1 MAVEREE
8 VRARLH
14 ALGFDEVRFARVE
27 SGFGP
32 RLSDWIAAGYHAEM
46 NWMERSVPKR
56 SDPTLVQPG
65 ARSVIMLGVNYLPPA
80 GVVQAGAGEAGPCG
94 LVRPGRRASVDVLV
108 YKPPGGFS
116 DISAYGF
123 WL

>member
-1 MAVEREE
+1 MAVEREA

-27 SGFGP
+27 PGFGP
-32 RLSDWIAAGYHAEM
+32 RLSAWIEAGYHADM

-65 ARSVIMLGVNYLPPA
+65 ARTVIMLGVNYLT
-80 GVVQAGAGEAGPCG
+80 
-94 LVRPGRRASVDVLV
+94 PGRGSSGRCGYGGRERAASMGALRA
-108 YKPPGGFS
+108 
-116 DISAYGF
+116 I
-123 WL
+123 